1 MEVARVNLQFR
12 KVNRDGEITLVRS
25 HQALATLRLPQ
36 PIRGGNSILSAM
48 DLKLV
53 TMMHLLLKG
62 ESFWGLADRMKDSGS
77 PTKVNVYSL
86 GFVRAC
92 YVTIILLPAIL
103 LAALLSGLALAGA
116 FLWRR
121 KA

>member
-1 MEVARVNLQFR
+1 
-12 KVNRDGEITLVRS
+12 
-25 HQALATLRLPQ
+25 
-36 PIRGGNSILSAM
+36 M

-62 ESFWGLADRMKDSGS
+62 ESFWGLADRMKVSGS
-77 PTKVNVYSL
+77 PTKVNVYNL

>member
-1 MEVARVNLQFR
+1 VQRHAPRRGRDQALSIRAYGDNVRLYRSVLPIATEVARVNLQFR
-12 KVNRDGEITLVRS
+12 KVNRDGEITIVRS

-62 ESFWGLADRMKDSGS
+62 ESFWGLADRMK
-77 PTKVNVYSL
+77 V
-86 GFVRAC
+86 
-92 YVTIILLPAIL
+92 
-103 LAALLSGLALAGA
+103 
-116 FLWRR
+116 
-121 KA
+121 